1 MKTLTLSA
9 PDEIFDQTVDAL
21 CFTGGYGGDTEGKLA
36 FAKEQL
42 ITILGD
48 VTRQHAQQQIRQ
60 SAQQQIQAS
69 IEAAHAAIAVTYDF
83 IAVDVITE

>member
-1 MKTLTLSA
+1 MKTLTITA
-9 PDEIFDQTVDAL
+9 PDDIFDQTVDAL

-36 FAKEQL
+36 FAKEHL

-48 VTRQHAQQQIRQ
+48 VTRQYAQQQIRQ
-60 SAQQQIQAS
+60 SAQRQIQES
-69 IEAAHAAIAVTYDF
+69 IEASHAAIAATYDV